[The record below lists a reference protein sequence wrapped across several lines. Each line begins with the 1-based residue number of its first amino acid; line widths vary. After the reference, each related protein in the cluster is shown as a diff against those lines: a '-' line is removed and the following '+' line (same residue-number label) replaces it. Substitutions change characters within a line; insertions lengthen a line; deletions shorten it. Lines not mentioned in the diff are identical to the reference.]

1 MPKHVVIIGGGIA
14 GLSASLRLAH
24 EGYKVTVIEKE
35 QTVGGK
41 IRQIMIGDQGVD
53 SGPTVFTMS
62 WVFEDLFKKCN
73 ENLSDHL
80 PVSYTHLTLPTIYS
94 V

>member
-14 GLSASLRLAH
+14 GLCASLRLAH

-35 QTVGGK
+35 QFVGGK

-62 WVFEDLFKKCN
+62 WVF
-73 ENLSDHL
+73 
-80 PVSYTHLTLPTIYS
+80 
-94 V
+94 